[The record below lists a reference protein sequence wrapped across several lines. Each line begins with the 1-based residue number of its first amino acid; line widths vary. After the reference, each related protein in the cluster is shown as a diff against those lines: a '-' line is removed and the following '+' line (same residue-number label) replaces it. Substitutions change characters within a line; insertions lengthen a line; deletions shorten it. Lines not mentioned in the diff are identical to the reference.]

1 MLKHIDLLN
10 VQTLDFWEKVQ
21 NNTIYLVMVYYP
33 SYIFL
38 DLIHLLVDILPHIY
52 EEYWSEIF
60 LSTNT
65 VICNGGLKEWIPKY
79 SFLFSFLKEFV
90 CSFFVKCLIDFPKE
104 SIQSFEF
111 FFWESC

>member
-52 EEYWSEIF
+52 EEY
-60 LSTNT
+60 
-65 VICNGGLKEWIPKY
+65 
-79 SFLFSFLKEFV
+79 
-90 CSFFVKCLIDFPKE
+90 
-104 SIQSFEF
+104 
-111 FFWESC
+111 